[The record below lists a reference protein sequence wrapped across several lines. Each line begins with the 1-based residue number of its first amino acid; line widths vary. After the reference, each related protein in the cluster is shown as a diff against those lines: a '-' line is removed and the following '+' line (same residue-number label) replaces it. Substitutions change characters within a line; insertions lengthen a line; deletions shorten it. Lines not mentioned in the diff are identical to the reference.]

1 LSRPLEKEPA
11 PAAQAGTTPASV
23 ALPVAVVQ
31 QAPVPVGNLVGGQ
44 QAAQPAAAPR
54 QSLVVDGIHVP
65 GTRNQNEYQFV
76 KELDRQPLARL
87 LQILLALCQLPAPT
101 QFDHRAVELVWN
113 ELESRKAPHL
123 NALARLINL
132 PTDQLA
138 RVLILGL
145 GPCLRFAETPQALS
159 FLCRSLPTV
168 GALKIG
174 QLLADLDEYRKVLD
188 DPVAGQQ
195 FETLLGWYDLPTAG
209 VVIRMVV
216 NAPGTA
222 KLLLHHVGD
231 TLVLGRLVA
240 VPAPE
245 LVAIADK
252 LSSKDCL
259 AFGATDQRLD
269 FLVRAH
275 RRTADTRLRQLA
287 DKLEQF
293 DELFANASVCI
304 TLEVLLT
311 AGYPIDLA
319 REVGRRVLRET
330 DVQPLFCPTAPDLK
344 VAARLIRGS
353 LDFLPNLVKLIPAT
367 AILSFAGTD
376 PRWQFL
382 VRWHLKIPASALG
395 ALGSRL
401 GEFDPFLE
409 EVRSADDFA
418 FLLIGLGLGDL
429 ANLLASCPTVGSH
442 TPAKVTLVREL
453 IGPVGS
459 AAALLRCFN
468 LCAVASWG
476 NDPDLTKRVRL
487 LGEIVVR
494 TTLSDVELT
503 KDALLLLDAHRPRMI
518 NDPVALGHVAGI
530 IQGAPTVDAAAKL
543 IGLLADFGYDPA
555 RTALAQSVDAA
566 ATGHAAAQVSAS
578 KKAIDQQAAQQTSA
592 EVAKHKAG
600 VVAGLSSKRARMY
613 EGKKG
618 VEAQQEVAAAVL
630 AEQTA
635 LAAPA
640 VALITQAAAAK
651 HGEADTV
658 LGPTAKAAKQAEYVA
673 YFRSVA
679 YHTAARPALEF
690 VVRKRSG
697 GVQTVATA
705 ADFTLAEQV
714 VHIVAQ
720 APGTDTL
727 LLADQ
732 LDLASLRRLIATP
745 IPALAW
751 MVTVLP
757 VPQCVSFAG
766 TDPRLAF
773 LAGCRTKVGTHT
785 KLPQIAVEL
794 GKFEKWFVDAQER
807 ISLIDLVEDCTIVE
821 IHGLV
826 SVIPAHMTNIPTMT
840 FLCGAVNRVQSV
852 PLLVQ
857 VMNLCFAAD
866 WKHNDITD
874 FLTGL
879 PAVLAPGQMS
889 LVHHAILVKHGRDT
903 NFGPWVRA
911 VGVLLDVGYL
921 TISADNWEDL
931 PGGTTSELRLR
942 IYVGNNQVN
951 TFVVHFHLGAVP
963 ATPDNPNASKW
974 HVKPIRGNTT
984 TPRVYLESIPD
995 AIKQAWK

>member
-1 LSRPLEKEPA
+1 VSRPLEKEPA
-11 PAAQAGTTPASV
+11 PAAQAGTTSAPV
-23 ALPVAVVQ
+23 ALPVPVVQ
-31 QAPVPVGNLVGGQ
+31 QAPVPVGNLVGRQ
-44 QAAQPAAAPR
+44 QAAQPAVAPR

-87 LQILLALCQLPAPT
+87 LQILLALRQLPAPT

-168 GALKIG
+168 GALKIR
-174 QLLADLDEYRKVLD
+174 QLLADLDGYRKVLD

-231 TLVLGRLVA
+231 TVVLGRLVA

-252 LSSKDCL
+252 LSSQECL

-269 FLVRAH
+269 FLVHAH

-287 DKLEQF
+287 SKLEQF

-319 REVGRRVLRET
+319 REVGRRVLREAE
-330 DVQPLFCPTAPDLK
+330 VQPLFCPVAPDLK
-344 VAARLIRGS
+344 VAARLIKGA
-353 LDFLPNLVKLIPAT
+353 LDVLPTLAKLLPPAT
-367 AILSFAGTD
+367 LLSFAGTD
-376 PRWQFL
+376 GRWQFL
-382 VRWHLKIPASALG
+382 LTSKAAVPKAELV

-401 GEFDPFLE
+401 DEFDPCLQDK
-409 EVRSADDFA
+409 VAAGDFGA
-418 FLLIGLGLGDL
+418 LLSGLGLSDL
-429 ANLLASCPTVGSH
+429 AALLTSCPPIGGP
-442 TPAKVTLVREL
+442 TPAKVAL
-453 IGPVGS
+453 IRALLGPGG
-459 AAALLRCFN
+459 AAPLLRCLT

-476 NDPDLTKRVRL
+476 NDPDLIKRVRF
-487 LGEIVVR
+487 LGEIVVK

-503 KDALLLLDAHRPRMI
+503 KDVLLLLDAHRPRMI
-518 NDPVALGHVAGI
+518 NDPVAVGHVAGI

-543 IGLLADFGYDPA
+543 IELLADFGYDPA
-555 RTALAQSVDAA
+555 RTALAQSVDVAA
-566 ATGHAAAQVSAS
+566 AGHAAAQVAAE

-592 EVAKHKAG
+592 EIAKHKAG
-600 VVAGLSSKRARMY
+600 IVGNLSNKRARMY

-618 VEAQQEVAAAVL
+618 SDAQEEVAAAVL
-630 AEQTA
+630 AEQKS

-640 VALITQAAAAK
+640 VALIDQAADAQRAT
-651 HGEADTV
+651 ADNV
-658 LGPTAKAAKQAEYVA
+658 LGPTAKAAKKAEYVA

-679 YHTAARPALEF
+679 YHPAAQPALEF

-697 GVQTVATA
+697 GQSVATA
-705 ADFTLAEQV
+705 ADFTLAENV
-714 VHIVAQ
+714 VRVIVA
-720 APGTDTL
+720 APGAGPL
-727 LLADQ
+727 MLVDQ
-732 LDLASLRRLIATP
+732 LNLVTLSRLVATP
-745 IPALAW
+745 VPVLAW

-757 VPQCVSFAG
+757 VPQCVSFAVS
-766 TDPRLAF
+766 DSRLAF
-773 LAGCRTKVGTHT
+773 LTGCRTKLGTHG
-785 KLPQIAVEL
+785 KLPQIAVDM
-794 GKFEKWFVDAQER
+794 GKYEKLFGDDDER
-807 ISLIDLVEDCTIVE
+807 AALIDLVDQCSLGDI
-821 IHGLV
+821 GALL
-826 SVIPAHMTNIPTMT
+826 SVIPAYMSNIPKMR
-840 FLCGAVNRVQSV
+840 FLVGALSCVQGA

-857 VMNLCFAAD
+857 VMNPCFAAG
-866 WKHNDITD
+866 WNHHDITA

-879 PAVLAPGQMS
+879 PMVLTPGQMA

-903 NFGPWVRA
+903 NFGLWVRA

-921 TISADNWEDL
+921 TIGADDWEDL
-931 PGGTTSELRLR
+931 PGGTTSERRLR

-951 TFVVHFHLGAVP
+951 NFVVHFHPGAVP

-974 HVKPIRGNTT
+974 HVKPIRGNTL
-984 TPRVYLESIPD
+984 TPRVYLESIP
-995 AIKQAWK
+995 AEIKKAWK